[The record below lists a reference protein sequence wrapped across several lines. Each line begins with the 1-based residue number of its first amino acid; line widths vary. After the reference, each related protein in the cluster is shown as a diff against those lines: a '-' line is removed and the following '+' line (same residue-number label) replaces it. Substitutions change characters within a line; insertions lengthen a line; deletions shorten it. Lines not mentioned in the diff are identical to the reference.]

1 MKEDR
6 KLGFIQGII
15 YAASMLHQYNLDA
28 DQLLR
33 ESNYSKE
40 DFLKYADEQDIEIL
54 KDVLENF

>member
-6 KLGFIQGII
+6 KVGFIQGII
-15 YAASMLHQYNLDA
+15 YAASMLHQYNIDA
-28 DQLLR
+28 EQLLR

-40 DFLKYADEQDIEIL
+40 DFLKYADEQDIELL